1 MNPADETVMEVEGGG
16 EGEIFAV
23 GKTYAVT
30 LTTGIEFKGIVV
42 AYDPDPNIVI
52 FHILSILLAART
64 MPEKGNSMTTR
75 MVKTNFISKLSFMAR
90 FKDPLASKKRVVDLN
105 GLEAKEANAIREIER
120 IGVGVT
126 AEAQRIFNALSKTLP
141 VQWVNKDILVMG
153 EVRVCSP
160 YHADCVTGGTT
171 ASQNQVKRVLKLE
184 REKLQLGSGTGGN

>member
-52 FHILSILLAART
+52 FQEGT